1 MSGFSHNTR
10 SEQPVTESLWQGR
23 NILAFAVL
31 AMATS
36 GFGQTFF
43 IAVFGAEIRATFDLS
58 HTHYGVLYSAATIV
72 SALLLLRAGGWAD
85 SWHLPR
91 LASFTVLLLALGCL
105 LVGLAPHAAVLAL
118 GFLLIRFAGQGLI
131 AHLGI
136 TTAGRHFRAKRG
148 KAVAITAAGLP
159 LAEAILP
166 ATAAILLAFFGWRAP
181 WLVAT
186 VLLVLVVWPV
196 IARLA
201 ATIKPPGQL
210 GDHGTG
216 SNAREDVPTP
226 SPDFTRGEALR
237 DPGLYMLLP
246 AVLATPFI
254 VTAILFHQT
263 AIAEARAWPLEWVAT
278 AFIGFA
284 GGHFLALLAAG
295 PLVDR
300 IGAQRALPL
309 MLAPMACG
317 LLVLAIVTA
326 LWSPFLYL
334 ALIGITTGG
343 IATAGGAL
351 WAERYGSRHL
361 GAIRAVAQAVMVVS
375 TAIAPVALGLLLD
388 GAYSVSAIAAALGGA
403 TLAAAALATAVAPPR
418 RAHAGLSPEA
428 APRGEDDS

>member
-1 MSGFSHNTR
+1 
-10 SEQPVTESLWQGR
+10 
-23 NILAFAVL
+23 
-31 AMATS
+31 MATS

-43 IAVFGAEIRATFDLS
+43 VAVFGAEIRAAFDLS

-136 TTAGRHFRAKRG
+136 TTAGRYFRTNRG
-148 KAVAITAAGLP
+148 KAVAITAAGIP
-159 LAEAILP
+159 LAEALLP
-166 ATAAILLAFFGWRAP
+166 ATAALLLTLFGWRVP
-181 WLVAT
+181 WLVAAA
-186 VLLVLVVWPV
+186 VLVLVVWPV

-201 ATIKPPGQL
+201 ATIKAPAL
-210 GDHGTG
+210 VGDDDALNTTG
-216 SNAREDVPTP
+216 DDMPTR
-226 SPDFTRGEALR
+226 SRDLTRGEALR

-246 AVLATPFI
+246 AVLATPFM
-254 VTAILFHQT
+254 VTALLFHQT

-284 GGHFLALLAAG
+284 AGHFCALLAAG

-309 MLAPMACG
+309 MLGPMAVG
-317 LLVLAIVTA
+317 LLVLAIITE

-351 WAERYGSRHL
+351 WAERYGTRHL
-361 GAIRAVAQAVMVVS
+361 GAIRAVAQAAMVLS
-375 TAIAPVALGLLLD
+375 TAIAPVALGFLLD
-388 GAYSVSAIAAALGGA
+388 SGYSVATMGYALGGT
-403 TLAAAALATAVAPPR
+403 TLAAAVLATAVAPPR
-418 RAHAGLSPEA
+418 RPDTDPSA
-428 APRGEDDS
+428 APASPGDNNR